1 MAKQRGG
8 ESGVV
13 AANRRLSDIQ
23 GAFQDRGGQF
33 MTGYQKSLEAKKQ
46 REARNK
52 ETQNRVNG
60 LMDQF
65 KNDIDVFKFKPED
78 QTLVKN
84 TIAGWRQEY
93 ADAAG
98 SAAKIQD
105 KTSAEYQQYVDVMN
119 DVKNRMTNLKGNLDN
134 LSAFK
139 GEYKENIDGHHYSN
153 AGANTVPLEHGEVM
167 FTGAIGSISTS
178 GDLMFTDADGAEF
191 SFQDYEMPF
200 EKATGLASA
209 LGAIANPL
217 RSQKA
222 PIDNLQKEEIKEK
235 IDALISDPK
244 ALASLVSDSDL
255 PAFDF
260 SNIDPDDPNAKQ
272 QVANLLYNSIIGLRG
287 SGLTPATNTKPGSSK
302 IADSDLATKLDKMLQ
317 AGIPAT
323 ISGVKFTPI
332 KEPYGDFKEK
342 LANLRE
348 EVGVGKVNLTAEN
361 LDMSE
366 EDFDLFMDWYNGD
379 VSDEPIFQ
387 ASIGGEL
394 VDFTYSELMD
404 FYAS

>member
-93 ADAAG
+93 ADAASG
-98 SAAKIQD
+98 AAKIQD

-119 DVKNRMTNLKGNLDN
+119 DVKNRMTNLKSNLDN

-139 GEYKENIDGHHYSN
+139 GEYKENIDGRHYSN

-217 RSQKA
+217 RMQKT

-244 ALASLVSDSDL
+244 ALASLISDSDL

-260 SNIDPDDPNAKQ
+260 SNIDPDDPNAKE

-287 SGLTPATNTKPGSSK
+287 SGVTPTKTSKSGSSK
-302 IADSDLATKLDKMLQ
+302 ITDSELATKLDKMLQ

-323 ISGVKFTPI
+323 IGGIKFTPI
-332 KEPYGDFKEK
+332 KEPYADFKEK
-342 LANLRE
+342 LANLRARGGE
-348 EVGVGKVNLTAEN
+348 VNLTAQS
-361 LDMSE
+361 LDMSND
-366 EDFDLFMDWYNGD
+366 DFDLFMDWYNGD
-379 VSDEPIFQ
+379 ISDEPIFQ
-387 ASIGGEL
+387 ASIGGQLE
-394 VDFTYSELMD
+394 DFTYSELMD